1 MSYVGVCGP
10 KGIRFQYFICIW
22 LPVNLHQVFGSL
34 LVTMKCDHFDFC
46 VNANKLDYHSDTYEA
61 PIILHDWIWEIGGPH
76 VMGLPLCKNPGG
88 RGYLPGYIFA
98 GYVPLAS
105 QSPYPVIV
113 YSVANYTL
121 HLSHFWTNIN
131 NWFML

>member
-1 MSYVGVCGP
+1 MGYVGVCGP
-10 KGIRFQYFICIW
+10 KGIPFQYFICIW

-61 PIILHDWIWEIGGPH
+61 PIILHDWIREIGGPH
-76 VMGLPLCKNPGG
+76 VTGLPLCKNPGG

-98 GYVPLAS
+98 GIYLLTIIHFILVTFGQICNLVTFYLCMYVP
-105 QSPYPVIV
+105 YIE
-113 YSVANYTL
+113 
-121 HLSHFWTNIN
+121 
-131 NWFML
+131 